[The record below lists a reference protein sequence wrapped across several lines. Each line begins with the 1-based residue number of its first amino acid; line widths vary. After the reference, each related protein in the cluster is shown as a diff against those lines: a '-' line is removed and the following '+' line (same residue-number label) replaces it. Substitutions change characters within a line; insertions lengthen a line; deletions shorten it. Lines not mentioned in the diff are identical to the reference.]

1 MTTKQEIIQYG
12 AYEKVAAVK
21 YKLLN
26 LIALPIFIIGCT
38 SPPVQN
44 SKIEKLQAQEIP
56 TPIIPEKEFSLKK
69 SNKIISASTRNLL
82 NQVFRSGDWSMNCK
96 NKEAI
101 HYRFFDKVD
110 KYILIQVV
118 NMLPITGAEIY
129 YAKNLNSTSIELK
142 INAIESNTNNEYVQ
156 SFVYGYETNKL
167 TLKKSSVLFMKGAL
181 SGKELTIYPE
191 YNDRSNSS
199 DLLNL
204 KKLTSPFLNYC
215 GSVK

>member
-129 YAKNLNSTSIELK
+129 YAKNLNSTSIELR
-142 INAIESNTNNEYVQ
+142 
-156 SFVYGYETNKL
+156 KL
-167 TLKKSSVLFMKGAL
+167 CITPSSVC
-181 SGKELTIYPE
+181 LT
-191 YNDRSNSS
+191 
-199 DLLNL
+199 
-204 KKLTSPFLNYC
+204 
-215 GSVK
+215 